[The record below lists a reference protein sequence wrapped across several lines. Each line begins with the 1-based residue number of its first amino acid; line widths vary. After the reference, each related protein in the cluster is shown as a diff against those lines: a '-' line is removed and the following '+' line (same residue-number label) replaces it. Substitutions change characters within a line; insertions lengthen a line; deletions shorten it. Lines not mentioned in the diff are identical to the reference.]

1 MADSTDEGK
10 KFEFS
15 EKKILDSSDLPLT
28 KESGEEATSSKY
40 VFVPE
45 EMSWNEHNERAKAMG
60 GHLACITSAEENEQV
75 TKIAGGKP
83 VWIGGIRKGSGNGPG
98 ADHWM
103 WSDGR
108 PWTYTNWHPGE
119 PNNSGGGEN
128 RVHLGL
134 QAPGTWNDVG
144 EGWRG
149 PAVYEISGAASTE
162 SYQPQFTSILGDM
175 NIHEKYKK

>member
-1 MADSTDEGK
+1 MAKENDE
-10 KFEFS
+10 
-15 EKKILDSSDLPLT
+15 D
-28 KESGEEATSSKY
+28 ATSSKY

-149 PAVYEISGAASTE
+149 PAVYEISGVASTE

-175 NIHEKYKK
+175 NIHEKYKE